1 MKAVLISGTAIIPA
15 MIQEGSIMN
24 IKLTGLALASF
35 VALAAM
41 TSPSQAEE
49 IVIGTNGKPG
59 NPRVT
64 GAEMFGA
71 LLEQASKGKY
81 SVKVAH
87 SATLG
92 DDRQMLKSVRLGTM
106 HITVNSDGPVAEIV
120 PDLNA
125 FGLPY
130 LFSSLPAAWEVL
142 DGPIGD
148 SIAAKLD
155 EKGYKVLAWWDNGIR
170 KITHTSKPIA
180 HPDDIKGMKI
190 RTPQSQVTID
200 AFTALGANPAPL
212 AFSELPAALQSGVF
226 EGQENPLANIYS
238 SKLHELTPY
247 IAKSNH
253 KYEMAPILAS
263 KKWWDTLSAGDRAM
277 IQKAMDAATWYNRGV
292 FLIAD
297 AELEQKLKDEGA
309 RFNDVD
315 TQAFKNATAGVYD
328 KWAGEIGGI
337 VPRIQEA
344 AAEAV
349 AR

>member
-1 MKAVLISGTAIIPA
+1 
-15 MIQEGSIMN
+15 MN
-24 IKLTGLALASF
+24 SKILGLA
-35 VALAAM
+35 VAAIVAVAAIG
-41 TSPSQAEE
+41 TPVQAEE

-64 GAEMFGA
+64 GAEMFKA
-71 LLEQASKGKY
+71 LLEQSSKGKFT
-81 SVKVAH
+81 VKIAH

-106 HITVNSDGPVAEIV
+106 QMTVNSDGPVAEIV
-120 PDLNA
+120 PELSA

-130 LFSSLPAAWEVL
+130 LFSALPAAWEVL
-142 DGPIGD
+142 DGPIGQG
-148 SIAAKLD
+148 IAEKLD
-155 EKGYKVLAWWDNGIR
+155 EKGYVVVGWWDNGIR
-170 KITHTSKPIA
+170 KITHTSKPIT

-247 IAKSNH
+247 IARSNH
-253 KYEMAPILAS
+253 KYEMAPVLAS
-263 KKWWDTLSAGDRAM
+263 KRWWNKLSAEDQAM
-277 IQKAMDAATWYNRGV
+277 IQAAMNGATWYNRGV

-297 AELEQKLKDEGA
+297 AELEQKLIDEGA
-309 RFNDVD
+309 KLNDVD
-315 TQAFKNATAGVYD
+315 TEAFKAATASVYD
-328 KWAGEIGGI
+328 KWAAELGDI
-337 VPRIQEA
+337 VPAIQKA
-344 AAEAV
+344 AATN
-349 AR
+349 

>member
-1 MKAVLISGTAIIPA
+1 MKLKTLGLAAATALILSLPA
-15 MIQEGSIMN
+15 M
-24 IKLTGLALASF
+24 
-35 VALAAM
+35 
-41 TSPSQAEE
+41 AEE
-49 IVIGTNGKPG
+49 LVIGTNGKPG

-71 LLEQASKGKY
+71 LLEQASGGKFT
-81 SVKVAH
+81 VKVAH

-106 HITVNSDGPVAEIV
+106 HMTVNSDGPVAEIV

-130 LFSSLPAAWEVL
+130 LFTSLPQAWAVL
-142 DGPIGD
+142 DGEIGD

-155 EKGYKVLAWWDNGIR
+155 EKGYVVLSWWDNGLR
-170 KITHTSKPIA
+170 KITHTSKPIT

-263 KKWWDTLSAGDRAM
+263 KRWWSKLSDEDKAM
-277 IQKAMDAATWYNRGV
+277 IQDAMDAATWYNRGV

-297 AELEQKLKDEGA
+297 SELEQKLIEEGA
-309 RFNDVD
+309 KLNEVDVD
-315 TQAFKNATAGVYD
+315 AFKAATAGVYE
-328 KWAGEIGGI
+328 KWEGEIGDI

-344 AAEAV
+344 ANAA
-349 AR
+349 AGN

>member
-1 MKAVLISGTAIIPA
+1 
-15 MIQEGSIMN
+15 
-24 IKLTGLALASF
+24 
-35 VALAAM
+35 
-41 TSPSQAEE
+41 
-49 IVIGTNGKPG
+49 
-59 NPRVT
+59 
-64 GAEMFGA
+64 
-71 LLEQASKGKY
+71 
-81 SVKVAH
+81 
-87 SATLG
+87 
-92 DDRQMLKSVRLGTM
+92 M
-106 HITVNSDGPVAEIV
+106 HMTVNSDGPVAEIV
-120 PDLNA
+120 PELNA

-148 SIAAKLD
+148 DIAAKLE
-155 EKGYKVLAWWDNGIR
+155 EKGYVVLAWWDNGIR
-170 KITHTSKPIA
+170 KITHVSKPIA

-253 KYEMAPILAS
+253 KYEMAPILGS
-263 KKWWDTLSAGDRAM
+263 KRWWDTLSDEDKAL
-277 IQKAMDAATWYNRGV
+277 IQNAMDAATWYNRGV

-297 AELEQKLKDEGA
+297 AELEQQLIEEGA
-309 RFNDVD
+309 MLNEVD
-315 TQAFKNATAGVYD
+315 TAAFKEATAGVYD
-328 KWAGEIGGI
+328 KWAGEIGDI
-337 VPRIQEA
+337 VPSIQA
-344 AAEAV
+344 AAAAAA

>member
-1 MKAVLISGTAIIPA
+1 MKLHRILKSCFAGLG
-15 MIQEGSIMN
+15 
-24 IKLTGLALASF
+24 GLALAL
-35 VALAAM
+35 ALALPVS
-41 TSPSQAEE
+41 TSAQAEE
-49 IVIGTNGKPG
+49 IIVGTNGKPG

-64 GAEMFGA
+64 AAEMFGA
-71 LLEQASKGKY
+71 LLEQSSGGAHT
-81 SVKVAH
+81 VKVAH

-130 LFSSLPAAWEVL
+130 LFSSLPQAWAVL
-142 DGPIGD
+142 DGPIGAG
-148 SIAAKLD
+148 IAAKLE
-155 EKGYKVLAWWDNGIR
+155 EKGYIVLAWWDNGIR
-170 KITHTSKPIA
+170 KITHTSKPIRT
-180 HPDDIKGMKI
+180 PDDIRGMKI

-238 SKLHELTPY
+238 SRLHELTPY

-263 KKWWDTLSAGDRAM
+263 KKWWDGLSGGDKAQ
-277 IQKAMDAATWYNRGV
+277 IQAAMDAATWYNRGV
-292 FLIAD
+292 FLIND
-297 AELEQKLKDEGA
+297 AQLEETLIAEGA
-309 RFNDVD
+309 QLNEVD
-315 TQAFKNATAGVYD
+315 TQAFKDATVGVYD
-328 KWAGEIGGI
+328 KWEAEIGDI
-337 VPRIQEA
+337 VPRIRAA
-344 AAEAV
+344 AAEAG
-349 AR
+349 RR

>member
-1 MKAVLISGTAIIPA
+1 MKNFFYS
-15 MIQEGSIMN
+15 
-24 IKLTGLALASF
+24 AL
-35 VALAAM
+35 VAAAFLLS
-41 TSPSQAEE
+41 SPVQADN

-64 GAEMFGA
+64 AAEMFGE
-71 LLEQASKGKY
+71 LVTQASRGKHT
-81 SVKVAH
+81 VKVAH

-92 DDRQMLKSVRLGTM
+92 DDRQMLKSTRLGTM

-120 PDLNA
+120 PELNA

-130 LFSSLPAAWEVL
+130 LFSSLPEAWEVL

-148 SIAAKLD
+148 EMRSKLE
-155 EKGYKVLAWWDNGIR
+155 EKGFIVLAWWDNGIR
-170 KITHTSKPIA
+170 KITHISKPIA
-180 HPDDIKGMKI
+180 SPEDIKGMKI

-253 KYEMAPILAS
+253 KYEMTPVLAS
-263 KKWWDTLSAGDRAM
+263 KRWWDKLSDEDKGMVKSAAE
-277 IQKAMDAATWYNRGV
+277 KATWYNRGY
-292 FLIAD
+292 FLIND
-297 AELEQKLKDEGA
+297 AQLEQILENEGA
-309 RFNDVD
+309 KLNDVD
-315 TQAFKNATAGVYD
+315 SAAFKEATKSVYA
-328 KWAGEIGGI
+328 KWEKEIGD
-337 VPRIQEA
+337 VVTRIQEA
-344 AAEAV
+344 SAEA
-349 AR
+349 AASQ

>member
-1 MKAVLISGTAIIPA
+1 MHTHPGENRRPALSVLGRRVVAT
-15 MIQEGSIMN
+15 
-24 IKLTGLALASF
+24 
-35 VALAAM
+35 VALGVLVASAH
-41 TSPSQAEE
+41 ADE

-64 GAEMFGA
+64 AAEMFGDM
-71 LLEQASKGKY
+71 LEQRSRGKY
-81 SVKVAH
+81 TVKVAH

-120 PDLNA
+120 PELAA

-142 DGPIGD
+142 DGPIGNEL
-148 SIAAKLD
+148 AATL
-155 EKGYKVLAWWDNGIR
+155 ETKGYVVLAWWDNGIR
-170 KITHTSKPIA
+170 KITHVSKPIA
-180 HPDDIKGMKI
+180 TPEDIKGMKI

-200 AFTALGANPAPL
+200 AFQALGANPAPL

-253 KYEMAPILAS
+253 KYEMTPVLAS
-263 KKWWDTLSAGDRAM
+263 QRWWDKLSAEDQALIREVA
-277 IQKAMDAATWYNRGV
+277 DAATWYNRGY
-292 FLIAD
+292 FLVND
-297 AELEQKLKDEGA
+297 AQLEQTLMDAGA
-309 RFNDVD
+309 LFNEVD
-315 TQAFKNATAGVYD
+315 SDAFKEATAGVYD
-328 KWAGEIGGI
+328 KWAGEIGDI
-337 VPRIQEA
+337 VPRIQSA
-344 AAEAV
+344 AAEAQSTQ
-349 AR
+349 

>member
-1 MKAVLISGTAIIPA
+1 MKF
-15 MIQEGSIMN
+15 
-24 IKLTGLALASF
+24 KLVSLALAAA
-35 VALAAM
+35 VAMAA
-41 TSPSQAEE
+41 PLQAEE
-49 IVIGTNGKPG
+49 LIIGTNGKPG

-71 LLEQASKGKY
+71 LLEQASRGKY
-81 SVKVAH
+81 TVKVAH

-106 HITVNSDGPVAEIV
+106 HMTVNSDGPVAEIV

-148 SIAAKLD
+148 GIAAQLN
-155 EKGYKVLAWWDNGIR
+155 EKGYVVLAWWDNGIR

-247 IAKSNH
+247 IARSNH

-263 KKWWDTLSAGDRAM
+263 KRWWDKLPAEDQSM
-277 IQKAMDAATWYNRGV
+277 IQTAMDAATWYNRGV

-297 AELEQKLKDEGA
+297 SELEQKLIDEGA
-309 RFNDVD
+309 KFNDVD
-315 TQAFKNATAGVYD
+315 TAAFQAATASVYD
-328 KWAGEIGGI
+328 KWAAEIGDI
-337 VPRIQEA
+337 VPNIQKA
-344 AAEAV
+344 AAAAA

>member
-1 MKAVLISGTAIIPA
+1 MGLAVAAVLGLTTA
-15 MIQEGSIMN
+15 M
-24 IKLTGLALASF
+24 
-35 VALAAM
+35 
-41 TSPSQAEE
+41 QAEE

-64 GAEMFGA
+64 GAEMFKA
-71 LLEQASKGKY
+71 LLEQSSGGKFT
-81 SVKVAH
+81 VKIAH

-106 HITVNSDGPVAEIV
+106 HMTVNSDGPVAEIV
-120 PDLNA
+120 PELNA

-130 LFSSLPAAWEVL
+130 LFSDLPAAWQVL

-148 SIAAKLD
+148 GISAKLD
-155 EKGYKVLAWWDNGIR
+155 EKGYVVVGWWDNGIR
-170 KITHTSKPIA
+170 KITHTSKAIA

-247 IAKSNH
+247 IARSNH
-253 KYEMAPILAS
+253 KYEMAPVLAS
-263 KKWWDTLSAGDRAM
+263 KRWWGKLSAEDQAL
-277 IQKAMDAATWYNRGV
+277 IQSAMDGATWYNRGV

-297 AELEQKLKDEGA
+297 AELEQKLIDEGA
-309 RFNDVD
+309 KLNDVD
-315 TQAFKNATAGVYD
+315 TEAFKVATAGVYD
-328 KWAGEIGGI
+328 KWEAELGDI
-337 VPRIQEA
+337 VKDIKVAADEA
-344 AAEAV
+344 S
-349 AR
+349 R

>member
-1 MKAVLISGTAIIPA
+1 MKARILG
-15 MIQEGSIMN
+15 M
-24 IKLTGLALASF
+24 
-35 VALAAM
+35 ALAA
-41 TSPSQAEE
+41 SVAFANAASSEE
-49 IVIGTNGKPG
+49 LVIGTNGKPG

-64 GAEMFGA
+64 AAELFGA

-81 SVKVAH
+81 TVKVAH

-106 HITVNSDGPVAEIV
+106 HMTVNSDGPVAEIV
-120 PDLNA
+120 PELNA

-130 LFSSLPAAWEVL
+130 LFTSLPAAWEVL
-142 DGPIGD
+142 DGPIGQQ
-148 SIAAKLD
+148 IASEL
-155 EKGYKVLAWWDNGIR
+155 EGKGYKVLAWWDNGIR
-170 KITHTSKPIA
+170 KITHTSKAIRT
-180 HPDDIKGMKI
+180 PDDIRGMKI

-247 IAKSNH
+247 IARSNH

-263 KKWWDTLSAGDRAM
+263 KRWWDQLSDADKAM
-277 IQKAMDAATWYNRGV
+277 VQTAMDAASWYNRGV

-315 TQAFKNATAGVYD
+315 TEAFKQATAGVYA
-328 KWAGEIGGI
+328 KWAGEIGSI
-337 VPRIQEA
+337 VDDIQRA
-344 AAEAV
+344 AATAN
-349 AR
+349 ASN

>member
-1 MKAVLISGTAIIPA
+1 MKRSFL
-15 MIQEGSIMN
+15 SI
-24 IKLTGLALASF
+24 LALG
-35 VALAAM
+35 AAM
-41 TSPSQAEE
+41 VVQPVLADE

-64 GAEMFGA
+64 AAEMFGH
-71 LLEQASKGKY
+71 LLEQRSRGAHT
-81 SVKVAH
+81 VKVAH

-120 PDLNA
+120 PELSA

-130 LFSSLPAAWEVL
+130 LFDDLPSAWEVL

-148 SIAAKLD
+148 ELAAKLED
-155 EKGYKVLAWWDNGIR
+155 KGYVLLAWWDNGIR
-170 KITHTSKPIA
+170 KITHVNKPIRT
-180 HPDDIKGMKI
+180 PEDIKGMKI

-200 AFTALGANPAPL
+200 AFEALGANPAPL

-253 KYEMAPILAS
+253 KYEMTPVLAS
-263 KKWWDTLSAGDRAM
+263 KRWWAKVSPEDQAM
-277 IQKAMDAATWYNRGV
+277 IRDAMQAATWYNRGY
-292 FLIAD
+292 FLIND
-297 AELEQKLKDEGA
+297 VQLEQTLTEAGAKL
-309 RFNDVD
+309 NDVD
-315 TQAFKNATAGVYD
+315 SAAFKAATVGVYD
-328 KWAGEIGGI
+328 KWEKEIGDI
-337 VPRIQEA
+337 VPKIKA
-344 AAEAV
+344 AASA
-349 AR
+349 AAGS

>member
-1 MKAVLISGTAIIPA
+1 MKTNMQTKLKTIIA
-15 MIQEGSIMN
+15 AFI
-24 IKLTGLALASF
+24 
-35 VALAAM
+35 AAM
-41 TSPSQAEE
+41 FITPAAQAEE
-49 IVIGTNGKPG
+49 LIVGTNGKPG

-64 GAEMFGA
+64 AAEMFGA
-71 LLEQASKGKY
+71 LLAQY
-81 SVKVAH
+81 SGGEHTVKVAH
-87 SATLG
+87 SASLG

-120 PDLNA
+120 PELNA

-130 LFSSLPAAWEVL
+130 LFSGLTQAWAVL

-148 SIAAKLD
+148 DIAAKLE
-155 EKGYKVLAWWDNGIR
+155 EKGYVVLAWWDNGIR
-170 KITHTSKPIA
+170 KITHVSKAIA

-200 AFTALGANPAPL
+200 AFEALGANPAPM
-212 AFSELPAALQSGVF
+212 AFSELPSALQSGVF

-263 KKWWDTLSAGDRAM
+263 KKWWDGLDADDQAV

-297 AELEQKLKDEGA
+297 AELEQKLIAEGA
-309 RFNDVD
+309 KFNEVD
-315 TQAFKNATAGVYD
+315 TAAFQAATAGVYD
-328 KWAGEIGGI
+328 KWAAEIGDI
-337 VPRIQEA
+337 VPQIQAA
-344 AAEAV
+344 AAEAGQ
-349 AR
+349 

>member
-1 MKAVLISGTAIIPA
+1 MII
-15 MIQEGSIMN
+15 QK
-24 IKLTGLALASF
+24 KLTFIAVAFAMLLGVSAS
-35 VALAAM
+35 
-41 TSPSQAEE
+41 AEE

-64 GAEMFGA
+64 GAQMFGA
-71 LLEQASKGKY
+71 LLTQASNGKY
-81 SVKVAH
+81 KVKVAH

-106 HITVNSDGPVAEIV
+106 QITVNSDGPVAEIV

-130 LFSSLPAAWEVL
+130 LFSTLPQAWEVL

-148 SIAAKLD
+148 SIAKKLNA
-155 EKGYKVLAWWDNGIR
+155 KGYVVLAWWDNGIR
-170 KITHTSKPIA
+170 KITHVSKPIRN
-180 HPDDIKGMKI
+180 PKDIKGMKI
-190 RTPQSQVTID
+190 RTPQSQVTLD
-200 AFTALGANPAPL
+200 AFKALGASPAPL

-247 IAKSNH
+247 IARSNH

-263 KKWWDTLSAGDRAM
+263 KKWWDKLSRGDKKM
-277 IQKAMDAATWYNRGV
+277 IQSAMDAATWYNRGV

-297 AELEQKLKDEGA
+297 AELEQKLIKEGA
-309 RFNDVD
+309 KFNDVD
-315 TQAFKNATAGVYD
+315 TAAFKKATKSVYA
-328 KWAGEIGGI
+328 KWTKEIGSI
-337 VPRIQEA
+337 VPQIQKA
-344 AAEAV
+344 AAEAGK
-349 AR
+349 

>member
-1 MKAVLISGTAIIPA
+1 MKSRLICIAAAAVIAFTAP
-15 MIQEGSIMN
+15 
-24 IKLTGLALASF
+24 SF
-35 VALAAM
+35 
-41 TSPSQAEE
+41 AEE
-49 IVIGTNGKPG
+49 LVIGTNGKPG

-64 GAEMFGA
+64 GAEMFAA
-71 LLEQASKGKY
+71 LLEQSSRGKY
-81 SVKVAH
+81 TVKVAH

-106 HITVNSDGPVAEIV
+106 HMTVNSDGPVAEIV
-120 PDLNA
+120 PELNA

-148 SIAAKLD
+148 DIAAKLE
-155 EKGYKVLAWWDNGIR
+155 EKGYVVLAWWDNGIR
-170 KITHTSKPIA
+170 KITHVSKPIA

-253 KYEMAPILAS
+253 KYEMAPILGS
-263 KKWWDTLSAGDRAM
+263 KRWWDTLSDEDKAL
-277 IQKAMDAATWYNRGV
+277 IQNAMDAATWYNRGV

-297 AELEQKLKDEGA
+297 AELEQQLIEEGA
-309 RFNDVD
+309 MLNEVD
-315 TQAFKNATAGVYD
+315 TAAFKEATAGVYD
-328 KWAGEIGGI
+328 KWAGEIGDI
-337 VPRIQEA
+337 VPSIQA
-344 AAEAV
+344 AAAAAA

>member
-1 MKAVLISGTAIIPA
+1 MKSKIL
-15 MIQEGSIMN
+15 
-24 IKLTGLALASF
+24 GLAMACSIA
-35 VALAAM
+35 V
-41 TSPSQAEE
+41 SGYVQADD

-64 GAEMFGA
+64 SAQMFGE
-71 LLEQASKGKY
+71 LLTQESSGKY
-81 SVKVAH
+81 NVKVAH

-120 PDLNA
+120 PELSA

-130 LFSSLPAAWEVL
+130 LFSSLPQAWEVL
-142 DGPIGD
+142 DGPIGER
-148 SIAAKLD
+148 IADKL
-155 EKGYKVLAWWDNGIR
+155 EKKGYIVLAWWDNGIR
-170 KITHTSKPIA
+170 KITHTKKAIK

-200 AFTALGANPAPL
+200 AFKALGANPAPL

-263 KKWWDTLSAGDRAM
+263 KKWWDKLSSGDKTM
-277 IQKAMDAATWYNRGV
+277 IQNAMNAATWYNRGT
-292 FLIAD
+292 FLIDD
-297 AELEQKLKDEGA
+297 ARLEQTLTAEGA
-309 RFNDVD
+309 KLNEVD
-315 TQAFKNATAGVYD
+315 TQAFKDATKGVYT
-328 KWAGEIGGI
+328 KWEEKIGDI
-337 VPRIQEA
+337 VPQIQKA
-344 AAEAV
+344 AADAEV
-349 AR
+349 SK

>member
-1 MKAVLISGTAIIPA
+1 MKTVIYHRIAAAA
-15 MIQEGSIMN
+15 MG
-24 IKLTGLALASF
+24 
-35 VALAAM
+35 ALAALLVM
-41 TSPSQAEE
+41 QSAQAAEL
-49 IVIGTNGKPG
+49 IVGTNGKPG

-64 GAEMFGA
+64 AAEMFGA
-71 LLEQASKGKY
+71 LLAQSSKGKHT
-81 SVKVAH
+81 VKVAH
-87 SATLG
+87 SASLG

-130 LFSSLPAAWEVL
+130 LFSDLTQAWEVL

-148 SIAAKLD
+148 SIAAKL
-155 EKGYKVLAWWDNGIR
+155 EAKGYIVLAWWDNGIR
-170 KITHTSKPIA
+170 KITHVSKPIA

-200 AFTALGANPAPL
+200 AFRALGANPAPL

-226 EGQENPLANIYS
+226 EGQENPLANIHS

-263 KKWWDTLSAGDRAM
+263 KKWWDTLSAGDRRL
-277 IQKAMDAATWYNRGV
+277 IQNAMDAATWYNRGV

-297 AELEQKLKDEGA
+297 SELEQQLIREGA
-309 RFNDVD
+309 KFNEVD
-315 TQAFKNATAGVYD
+315 TAAFKAATAGVYA
-328 KWAGEIGGI
+328 KWADEIGDI
-337 VPRIQEA
+337 VPRIQQA
-344 AAEAV
+344 AAA
-349 AR
+349 AAGRR

>member
-1 MKAVLISGTAIIPA
+1 MKIKLISI
-15 MIQEGSIMN
+15 
-24 IKLTGLALASF
+24 
-35 VALAAM
+35 ALAAALVLAAPVQ
-41 TSPSQAEE
+41 SEE
-49 IVIGTNGKPG
+49 LVIGTNGKPG

-71 LLEQASKGKY
+71 LLEQASRGKY
-81 SVKVAH
+81 TVKVAH

-106 HITVNSDGPVAEIV
+106 HMTVNSDGPVAEII

-148 SIAAKLD
+148 GIAGQLN
-155 EKGYKVLAWWDNGIR
+155 EKGYVVLAWWDNGIR

-180 HPDDIKGMKI
+180 HPDDIAGMKI

-238 SKLHELTPY
+238 SKLHELTPF

-263 KKWWDTLSAGDRAM
+263 KKWWGTLSAEDKKM
-277 IQKAMDAATWYNRGV
+277 IQAAMDAATWYNRGV

-297 AELEQKLKDEGA
+297 SELEQKLIDEGA
-309 RFNDVD
+309 KFNDVD
-315 TQAFKNATAGVYD
+315 TAAFQTATASVYD
-328 KWAGEIGGI
+328 KWASEIGDI
-337 VPRIQEA
+337 VPNIQEA
-344 AAEAV
+344 AAAAA

>member
-1 MKAVLISGTAIIPA
+1 MKRLP
-15 MIQEGSIMN
+15 
-24 IKLTGLALASF
+24 LGLALAAT
-35 VALAAM
+35 VAFAASAM
-41 TSPSQAEE
+41 AEE
-49 IVIGTNGKPG
+49 LVIGTNGKPG

-64 GAEMFGA
+64 AAQLFGS
-71 LLEQASKGKY
+71 LVEQWSGGKY
-81 SVKVAH
+81 TVKVAH

-106 HITVNSDGPVAEIV
+106 EMTVNSDGPVAEIV
-120 PDLNA
+120 ADLNA

-130 LFSSLPAAWEVL
+130 LFTSLPQAWQVL
-142 DGPIGD
+142 DGEIGK
-148 SIAAKLD
+148 SIAAQLD
-155 EKGYKVLAWWDNGIR
+155 GKGYVLLAWWDNGLR
-170 KITHTSKPIA
+170 KITHVSKPITSPA
-180 HPDDIKGMKI
+180 DIKGMKI

-200 AFTALGANPAPL
+200 AFQALGANPAPL

-263 KKWWDTLSAGDRAM
+263 KRWWDQLSKEDQDM
-277 IQKAMDAATWYNRGV
+277 IQQAMDAATWYNRGV
-292 FLIAD
+292 FLISD

-309 RFNDVD
+309 EFSEVD
-315 TQAFKNATAGVYD
+315 TQAFKDATAGVYA
-328 KWAGEIGGI
+328 KWEEELGDI

-344 AAEAV
+344 ASNAAQ
-349 AR
+349 

>member
-1 MKAVLISGTAIIPA
+1 MKFKPVS
-15 MIQEGSIMN
+15 
-24 IKLTGLALASF
+24 LALA
-35 VALAAM
+35 VAVSLAA
-41 TSPSQAEE
+41 PLQAEE
-49 IVIGTNGKPG
+49 LVIGTNGKPG

-71 LLEQASKGKY
+71 LLEQASRGKY
-81 SVKVAH
+81 TVKIAH

-106 HITVNSDGPVAEIV
+106 HMTVNSDGPVAEIV

-148 SIAAKLD
+148 GIAAQLD
-155 EKGYKVLAWWDNGIR
+155 EKGYVVLAWWDNGIR
-170 KITHTSKPIA
+170 KITHTSKAIA

-263 KKWWDTLSAGDRAM
+263 KRWWDTLSAEDQAV
-277 IQKAMDAATWYNRGV
+277 IQTAMDAATWYNRGV

-297 AELEQKLKDEGA
+297 SELEQKLIDEGA
-309 RFNDVD
+309 MFNDVD
-315 TQAFKNATAGVYD
+315 TAAFQAATAGVYD

-337 VPRIQEA
+337 VPNIQKA
-344 AAEAV
+344 AASAA

>member
-1 MKAVLISGTAIIPA
+1 MKNLRLVITAI
-15 MIQEGSIMN
+15 
-24 IKLTGLALASF
+24 LAIFFAVS
-35 VALAAM
+35 
-41 TSPSQAEE
+41 SYAEE
-49 IVIGTNGKPG
+49 IIIGTNGKPG

-71 LLEQASKGKY
+71 LIEQASKGKHT
-81 SVKVAH
+81 VKVAH

-120 PDLNA
+120 PSLNA

-130 LFSSLPAAWEVL
+130 LFSSLPQAWEVL

-148 SIAAKLD
+148 SIARELD
-155 EKGYKVLAWWDNGIR
+155 GKGYKVLAWWDNGIR
-170 KITHTSKPIA
+170 KITHVSKPIA
-180 HPDDIKGMKI
+180 SPDDIKGMKI

-263 KKWWDTLSAGDRAM
+263 KRWWDGLSSDDQAM
-277 IQKAMDAATWYNRGV
+277 IQWAMDAATWYNRGV

-309 RFNDVD
+309 KFNDVD
-315 TQAFKNATAGVYD
+315 TDAFKRATSGVYD
-328 KWAGEIGGI
+328 KWSSDIGDI
-337 VPRIQEA
+337 VGNIREA
-344 AAEAV
+344 ASAASS
-349 AR
+349 R